1 MNQTRWLRSALTF
14 ACVII
19 GALLLGTQGVRVSS
33 QASDGVPATP
43 APLPT
48 TVSPTLLQFP
58 LTDRID
64 PAPPV
69 APARRLATSAA
80 VAQTQVLTAVVDTMI
95 TQGYPTANCSDE
107 LEMRVGYDTYL
118 TPDGRTLD
126 SLVWF
131 NLASIPAGATVQD
144 ATLELFLSGSYDYPG
159 HNLRIT
165 PYRISSPWSADSV
178 TWNTQPSFAEA
189 YTSTWVMHGSGVWCP
204 FDVTDLVRQWAEG
217 TYPNY
222 GLTLVGPAGYD
233 GWRAFAASETIYP
246 PRLRV
251 TYESSP
257 HFTLT
262 LVPDT
267 QVVRAGQHTSSSS
280 TLYLTAIDGF
290 SESTTLHLAG
300 LPPGATYTWSASTVT
315 PTASTLLTITT
326 APSTPRGVYTL
337 TISGI
342 APSLTRATE
351 ATLRVSQPDF
361 ALSVQPSWRSVKS
374 GTSAAY
380 TAYLTATDGFS
391 GAVALDVEGL
401 PLHSTSIWES
411 NPVTPTDH
419 SALTIVTTLDT
430 PAGTHPLTVTGTSG
444 EIVHSARVSLDV
456 STSTFTE
463 TVCLPLVLRNH
474 PSGSILTRYAWQTT
488 LGSPRTAPRAIQD
501 SPVSRIAL
509 LIGIAD
515 YEHMGPITTVRQEDK
530 THDLGF
536 PVNDLVDLGGEVTRY
551 CDCAVSRTLSPSGN
565 CGHTT
570 SKSLADS
577 QATKGAIHTAIVNWM
592 DPLEDEDTLVM
603 ISFSGHGMYA
613 PDEDGD
619 EDDPYDEFI
628 VPYDIDLGVETWR
641 PETAISDDEF
651 ASWLGELESRQ
662 IVVFIDSCFAGGMVS
677 STTSL
682 STKSFS
688 WQPAAQFEATAEQW
702 RDSFLQ
708 DIEGAGTVVLA
719 AATEAQG
726 SWEFGALR
734 NGVFTYYLAEAL
746 HSPGADENSNGWI
759 SAEEAHR
766 YLDGR
771 VDSYVWNHTSPQV
784 HQNPQIGDGVSGE
797 VDITR
802 PVSCSSC
809 PSW

>member
-1 MNQTRWLRSALTF
+1 MNQTRWLRSTVTLAG
-14 ACVII
+14 VMI
-19 GALLLGTQGVRVSS
+19 GALLLGTQGVRVSG
-33 QASDGVPATP
+33 QASDDVPATP

-58 LTDRID
+58 LTDRVD
-64 PAPPV
+64 PAPPI

-118 TPDGRTLD
+118 NPDGRTLD
-126 SLVWF
+126 SLVRF
-131 NLASIPAGATVQD
+131 NLASIAAEATVQD
-144 ATLELFLSGSYDYPG
+144 ATLWLFLSGSYDYPG
-159 HNLRIT
+159 SSLCIT
-165 PYRISSPWSADSV
+165 PHRISSPWSASSV
-178 TWNTQPSFAEA
+178 TWESKPSLAEA
-189 YTSTWVMHGSGVWCP
+189 YTPTCVTHTSGVWIS
-204 FDVTDLVRQWAEG
+204 FDVTDLVRQWAMG
-217 TYPNY
+217 TYSNY
-222 GLTLVGPAGYD
+222 GLILVGPTGYD

-246 PRLRV
+246 PHLTV

-257 HFTLT
+257 YFTLT
-262 LVPDT
+262 LVPEI

-280 TLYLTAIDGF
+280 ILYLTGLEGF
-290 SESTTLHLAG
+290 SESTTLDVTG
-300 LPPGATYTWSASTVT
+300 LPPGASYAWSASTVT

-326 APSTPRGVYTL
+326 TPSTPRGVYTL
-337 TISGI
+337 LITGA
-342 APSLTRATE
+342 APSLTRTTE
-351 ATLRVSQPDF
+351 TTLRVSQPDF

-374 GTSAAY
+374 GTSAGY
-380 TAYLTATDGFS
+380 TTYVTATDEFS
-391 GAVALDVEGL
+391 RAVALDVEGL

-419 SALTIVTTLDT
+419 SALTIVTTSDT
-430 PAGTHPLTVTGTSG
+430 PTGTHSLTVTGTSG

-456 STSTFTE
+456 STSTLTE

-474 PSGSILTRYAWQTT
+474 PSGSILTRYAWQAS
-488 LGSPRTAPRAIQD
+488 LGPPRTAPRAIRD

-530 THDLGF
+530 THDLGLT
-536 PVNDLVDLGGEVTRY
+536 VHDLIDIEGEVTRH
-551 CDCAVSRTLSPSGN
+551 CACPVSSALSIAGN
-565 CGHTT
+565 CGNTT
-570 SKSLADS
+570 ATSLADS
-577 QATKGAIHTAIVNWM
+577 QATKGAIHAAIVNWM

-613 PDEDGD
+613 PDKDGD

-628 VPYDIDLGVETWR
+628 VPYDIDIGEEAWL
-641 PETAISDDEF
+641 PDTAISDDEF
-651 ASWLGELESRQ
+651 ARWLGELESRQ

-688 WQPAAQFEATAEQW
+688 WQPAAQFEATAEEW
-702 RDSFLQ
+702 HDSFLQ
-708 DIEGAGTVVLA
+708 DIEGTGKVVLA
-719 AATEAQG
+719 ATTEEQA

-734 NGVFTYYLAEAL
+734 NGVFTYYLVEAL
-746 HSPGADENSNGWI
+746 HSPGADANSNGWI
-759 SAEEAHR
+759 SAEEAYD
-766 YLDGR
+766 YLDGL
-771 VDSYVWNHTSPQV
+771 VDTFVWDHTSPQV